1 VNAKTEETVMSK
13 DLAVRKQEALQ
24 RAGFK
29 FPIEGPVFE
38 MKMHGIQDALEQEGH
53 ARESLEEIERTFR
66 LGLGVEP

>member
-1 VNAKTEETVMSK
+1 
-13 DLAVRKQEALQ
+13 
-24 RAGFK
+24 
-29 FPIEGPVFE
+29 VFE